1 MQREI
6 FLKTTGIL
14 INKETGEEKRIE
26 LNPSMLF
33 HKKQGFARI
42 EDYLNQTDPVGNIIT
57 TEQKKKLG
65 RHIGSKNKKQ
75 KYKLEWKGKEYLCK
89 NYKEIGDIVGK
100 SKYAIG
106 RLMRNENT
114 FKCKERCKDLLEIK
128 ITNL

>member
-33 HKKQGFARI
+33 
-42 EDYLNQTDPVGNIIT
+42 QTDPVGNIIT